1 MTLISC
7 LPAAE
12 RVSLRYLSVNHE
24 LLITVEDDH
33 NGTVSCDDKDQ
44 DAFEGFFW
52 VFQELLVAGKDNH
65 NKNSVRCR
73 KWLCYSSTEE
83 NGCDSN
89 VICWVTLISV
99 ENENS

>member
-7 LPAAE
+7 LPAAQ

-44 DAFEGFFW
+44 DAFELLMGASFGFF
-52 VFQELLVAGKDNH
+52 
-65 NKNSVRCR
+65 KNS
-73 KWLCYSSTEE
+73 WLLEKTIIIRTVSGAE
-83 NGCDSN
+83 NGC
-89 VICWVTLISV
+89 VTLQRKKMV
-99 ENENS
+99 VTAM